1 MLPWHSQSFEGS
13 ARYEFFTVYAD
24 FKVNI
29 LLLAKTQNPPILYPE
44 VSSIASIDG
53 RWWVAHTKSRF
64 EKAFAWDLIERR
76 ISYFLPLLRRVH
88 WRGGAKRTFHVPLF
102 TSYVFF
108 CGSREERTDA
118 LGTDRL
124 WRVIDVA
131 DQSNLVRELSHLH
144 IALRT
149 SGSIERCLI
158 RRGQKCRVNSGPL
171 QGFSGVVLEDRKI
184 TRLVLQISILGQG
197 FSLEIDRDLLE
208 PVDSE
213 LPRMS
218 VESPRKDVAQG

>member
-1 MLPWHSQSFEGS
+1 MW
-13 ARYEFFTVYAD
+13 
-24 FKVNI
+24 
-29 LLLAKTQNPPILYPE
+29 LLARKQNPPILYPE
-44 VSSIASIDG
+44 VSSIDSIDG

-64 EKAFAWDLIERR
+64 EKAFAWDLIERK
-76 ISYFLPLLRRVH
+76 IGYFLPLVRRVH

-108 CGSREERTDA
+108 YGSRQERADA

-131 DQSNLVRELSHLH
+131 DQSNLVREMSHLH
-144 IALRT
+144 IALT
-149 SGSIERCLI
+149 ASGSIERCRM
-158 RRGQKCRVNSGPL
+158 RRGQKCRVNGGPM
-171 QGFSGVVLEDRKI
+171 QGFSGVVLEDSKV

-208 PVDSE
+208 PIESE
-213 LPRMS
+213 LPRS
-218 VESPRKDVAQG
+218 TVVSPCKDVAQS